1 MSELVVVAAAVLS
14 FMSAAYMLGRTRKQE
29 GLAWLESRP
38 QDVARLYLRHAA
50 DVDAYWLHVEFRNGR
65 KRMVAAPWE
74 IDEALRRLAP
84 LGLRLSAQDREA
96 LARLRHH

>member
-1 MSELVVVAAAVLS
+1 MSELAGIAAAVLT
-14 FMSAAYMLGRTRKQE
+14 FVLAACMLGRARKQE

-74 IDEALRRLAP
+74 IDDTLRRLAP
-84 LGLRLSAQDREA
+84 LGLNLSVQDQDT
-96 LARLRHH
+96 LARLRRR

>member
-1 MSELVVVAAAVLS
+1 MSELLGVTAAVLT
-14 FMSAAYMLGRTRKQE
+14 FVSAACLLGRTRKQE

-38 QDVARLYLRHAA
+38 QDVARLYLRSAS

>member
-1 MSELVVVAAAVLS
+1 MSEMLLVTAAVLT
-14 FMSAAYMLGRTRKQE
+14 FVSAACMLGRARKQE

-65 KRMVAAPWE
+65 KRLVAAPWE
-74 IDEALRRLAP
+74 IDETLRRLAP
-84 LGLRLSAQDREA
+84 LGLRLSAQDSAA
-96 LARLRHH
+96 LARLRRR